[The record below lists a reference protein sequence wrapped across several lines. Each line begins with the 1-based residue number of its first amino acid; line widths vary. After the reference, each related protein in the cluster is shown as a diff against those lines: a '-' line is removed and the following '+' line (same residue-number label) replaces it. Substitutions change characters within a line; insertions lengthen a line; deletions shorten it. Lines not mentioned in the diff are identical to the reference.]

1 MLETLKDY
9 WNGFVGFL
17 TEYDAMTIAEKIRQ
31 VDFNDLLTNPL
42 FWLVGITLLA
52 LAVWRKQIKTMVFA
66 ASLVAFFFLLQNTL
80 PAGGKGLSLEA
91 LLKFGG
97 GTLALIGVN
106 FYFLLIRE
114 K

>member
-1 MLETLKDY
+1 MLETLQEY
-9 WNGFVGFL
+9 WNEFVAFL
-17 TEYDAMTIAEKIRQ
+17 TEYDAATLAETFRQ
-31 VDFNDLLTNPL
+31 IDVAALLTNPV
-42 FWLVGITLLA
+42 FWLVGIVLLG
-52 LAVWRKQIKTMVFA
+52 LAIWRKQIKLMVFA
-66 ASLVAFFFLLQNTL
+66 ASLVGFFFLLQNTL
-80 PAGGKGLSLEA
+80 PAGGKALSLEA